1 MCVCAG
7 IAHAVASGVR
17 RGGAEGQT
25 QGVQAARG
33 VRVRE
38 AAHVRL
44 GATMASELAEK
55 RSAIAWMGWVDH
67 GRVVKGH
74 FADTDVETSADFH
87 LENERHLSRFQRDFI
102 ERRAL
107 REDLE
112 RAAFVDAHAAR
123 RRSRPTSQSFG
134 MPCAATGWADD
145 IMDAFFA
152 CPSDS

>member
-1 MCVCAG
+1 MCRHCDAG
-7 IAHAVASGVR
+7 ASGVR

-33 VRVRE
+33 VSVRE

-74 FADTDVETSADFH
+74 FADTEGKLPLIFIWKTSAISADFG
-87 LENERHLSRFQRDFI
+87 E
-102 ERRAL
+102 
-107 REDLE
+107 
-112 RAAFVDAHAAR
+112 
-123 RRSRPTSQSFG
+123 TS
-134 MPCAATGWADD
+134 
-145 IMDAFFA
+145 
-152 CPSDS
+152 